1 MYATGNHALRAR
13 AECVAIAGVWIA
25 AVVAANL
32 TADWFVPVAG
42 VQFAVGTLVFGA
54 TFTLRDWLHRHGRG
68 AVYVTIAIG
77 AAINLLLSIWLGVPL
92 RIIGAS
98 FLAIVL
104 AESLDTEVFHAL
116 RQRAWWV
123 RALSSNALSIPADT
137 LLFTAL
143 AFGGVLPW
151 LDFWQVVAGDT
162 VVKFAIGGVLI
173 WAYQR
178 S

>member
-1 MYATGNHALRAR
+1 
-13 AECVAIAGVWIA
+13 VAIAGIWIV
-25 AVVAANL
+25 AVIAANL
-32 TADWFVPVAG
+32 TA
-42 VQFAVGTLVFGA
+42 
-54 TFTLRDWLHRHGRG
+54 
-68 AVYVTIAIG
+68 
-77 AAINLLLSIWLGVPL
+77 WLGVPL

-151 LDFWQVVAGDT
+151 LD
-162 VVKFAIGGVLI
+162 IGGVLI
-173 WAYQR
+173 WVYQR